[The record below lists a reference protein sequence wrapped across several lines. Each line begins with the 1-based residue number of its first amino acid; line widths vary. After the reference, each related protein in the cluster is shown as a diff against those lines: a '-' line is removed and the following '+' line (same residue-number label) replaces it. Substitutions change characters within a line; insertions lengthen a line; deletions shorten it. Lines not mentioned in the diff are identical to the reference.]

1 MTPPRTRKTS
11 AADTEDK
18 IPDAVDTTEPAEAAE
33 DKAATADTETK
44 TPEAVDTK
52 APDVAPLEPPAEPE
66 PIPEPELLTTAQQLL
81 PATIGDRVVDEATG
95 EPPADPDAVFVPV
108 PPYGATFRCTV
119 RLIEHVGMG
128 AYNTP
133 ATRLLVPV
141 GAQLKRQQKEKVVA
155 RLRAQLQQSAE

>member
-1 MTPPRTRKTS
+1 MPTPRTRKTA

-18 IPDAVDTTEPAEAAE
+18 IPDAAEINEPAEAAE
-33 DKAATADTETK
+33 NKAATADTEIK
-44 TPEAVDTK
+44 TPEAEETK

-66 PIPEPELLTTAQQLL
+66 PIPEPEFLTTAQQLL
-81 PATIGDRVVDEATG
+81 PATIGNVVDEATG

-108 PPYGATFRCTV
+108 PPYGTTFRCTA

-128 AYNTP
+128 AYDTP

-141 GAQLKRQQKEKVVA
+141 GAQLKRQQMEKVVA
-155 RLRAQLQQSAE
+155 RLRAQLTESAE